1 MIRTIQPVTK
11 LTTIISTQSQELW
24 KREGLIQVILR
35 QKFITELM
43 TQTQA
48 VKISRLTVILIQILI
63 TMTKILGKITRTI

>member
-35 QKFITELM
+35 QKFITALM
-43 TQTQA
+43 IQTQA
-48 VKISRLTVILIQILI
+48 VKISRLIVILIQILI
-63 TMTKILGKITRTI
+63 TMTKILGKTTMTI